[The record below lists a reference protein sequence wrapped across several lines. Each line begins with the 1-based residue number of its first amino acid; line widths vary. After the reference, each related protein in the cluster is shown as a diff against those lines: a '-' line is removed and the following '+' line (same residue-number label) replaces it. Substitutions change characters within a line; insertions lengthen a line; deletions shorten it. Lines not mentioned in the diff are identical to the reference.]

1 MIIIFFISTVKCNV
15 AVGFSFFFVKDQI
28 LVASF
33 ELKQVVAVLKCSMC
47 VFTTYF
53 VA

>member
-15 AVGFSFFFVKDQI
+15 AVGFSFFLVKDQI
-28 LVASF
+28 ASF
-33 ELKQVVAVLKCSMC
+33 ELKQVVAVLKCSVC